1 MSEQFDEIWAILK
14 ENAKGMQELK
24 ERQEENAKRQEENS
38 RQLAE
43 LTKKQEKTD
52 KQQEENS
59 KQQEENSKQLAELTL
74 QLQELKPAVAS
85 MVRGIQK
92 MENFISNTSEI
103 LESRLCRSVEQV
115 IEKNGFI
122 EIGGIRYDE
131 VEQNLKGKNG
141 ITAQYDLVLFS
152 KTKHLLLIEV
162 KRKPHVKDFQ
172 QVLRQK
178 ETFPKLFPGYQDY
191 EIHCGLAGEVFY
203 DELISEA
210 EEEGIYLFQEQAGEL
225 QVISSASLQLELEAM
240 EH

>member
-1 MSEQFDEIWAILK
+1 MSEQFDEIWATLDRVAK
-14 ENAKGMQELK
+14 QQEENAKGMQELK
-24 ERQEENAKRQEENS
+24 KRQEE
-38 RQLAE
+38 
-43 LTKKQEKTD
+43 T
-52 KQQEENS
+52 
-59 KQQEENSKQLAELTL
+59 TL
-74 QLQELKPAVAS
+74 QFQELGPAVAS
-85 MVRGIQK
+85 MMRGVKQ

-103 LESRLCRSVEQV
+103 LENRLFRSAEQV

-178 ETFPKLFPGYQDY
+178 ETFPKLFPRYQDY

-210 EEEGIYLFQEQAGEL
+210 EEQDIYLFQEQAGEL
-225 QVISSASLQLELEAM
+225 QVITPASLQLQLEAV
-240 EH
+240 ES

>member
-1 MSEQFDEIWAILK
+1 MTDEELKQLVASNAQAI
-14 ENAKGMQELK
+14 QEL
-24 ERQEENAKRQEENS
+24 R
-38 RQLAE
+38 
-43 LTKKQEKTD
+43 
-52 KQQEENS
+52 
-59 KQQEENSKQLAELTL
+59 
-74 QLQELKPAVAS
+74 PAVAS
-85 MVRGIQK
+85 MVRGIQR

-103 LESRLCRSVEQV
+103 LEGRLCRSVEQV
-115 IEKNGFI
+115 IEKYGFI

-178 ETFPKLFPGYQDY
+178 ETFPKLFPSYQDY
-191 EIHCGLAGEVFY
+191 TIHCGLAGEVFY

-225 QVISSASLQLELEAM
+225 QVITSASLQPQLEA
-240 EH
+240 

>member
-24 ERQEENAKRQEENS
+24 ERQEENSKRQEENS
-38 RQLAE
+38 KQLAE
-43 LTKKQEKTD
+43 LTKK
-52 KQQEENS
+52 QEENS

-115 IEKNGFI
+115 IEKYGFI

-131 VEQNLKGKNG
+131 VEQNLKGKDNG

-178 ETFPKLFPGYQDY
+178 ETFPRLFPSYQDY
-191 EIHCGLAGEVFY
+191 TIHCGLAGEVFY

-225 QVISSASLQLELEAM
+225 QVITPSSLQLQLEAM
-240 EH
+240 ES

>member
-1 MSEQFDEIWAILK
+1 MSERLDRIEKILE
-14 ENAKGMQELK
+14 ENAKQQEEFGKGMQELK
-24 ERQEENAKRQEENS
+24 KRQEE
-38 RQLAE
+38 
-43 LTKKQEKTD
+43 T
-52 KQQEENS
+52 
-59 KQQEENSKQLAELTL
+59 TL
-74 QLQELKPAVAS
+74 QLQELKPTVAS

-103 LESRLCRSVEQV
+103 LENRLCRSVEQV
-115 IEKNGFI
+115 IEKYGFI

-172 QVLRQK
+172 QVFRQK
-178 ETFPKLFPGYQDY
+178 ETFPKLFPSYQDY
-191 EIHCGLAGEVFY
+191 TIHCGLAGEVFY

-225 QVISSASLQLELEAM
+225 QVITSASLQLELEA
-240 EH
+240 

>member
-1 MSEQFDEIWAILK
+1 MSERLDRVEAILEGIAERQEK
-14 ENAKGMQELK
+14 TDAQLSENAKGMQELK
-24 ERQEENAKRQEENS
+24 KR
-38 RQLAE
+38 
-43 LTKKQEKTD
+43 
-52 KQQEENS
+52 
-59 KQQEENSKQLAELTL
+59 QEENSKQLAELTL
-74 QLQELKPAVAS
+74 QLQELRPAVAS
-85 MVRGIQK
+85 MVRGIQR

-115 IEKNGFI
+115 IEKYGFI

-131 VEQNLKGKNG
+131 VEQNLKGKDNG

-178 ETFPKLFPGYQDY
+178 ETFPKLFPRYQDY
-191 EIHCGLAGEVFY
+191 TIHCGLAGEVFY

-225 QVISSASLQLELEAM
+225 QVITPSSLPLELEAM
-240 EH
+240 ES

>member
-1 MSEQFDEIWAILK
+1 MSEQFDEIWAILQ

-24 ERQEENAKRQEENS
+24 KRQEE
-38 RQLAE
+38 
-43 LTKKQEKTD
+43 T
-52 KQQEENS
+52 
-59 KQQEENSKQLAELTL
+59 TL

-85 MVRGIQK
+85 MVRGIQR

-103 LESRLCRSVEQV
+103 LEGRLCRSVEQV
-115 IEKNGFI
+115 IEKYGFI

-178 ETFPKLFPGYQDY
+178 ETFPKLFPSYQDY
-191 EIHCGLAGEVFY
+191 TIYCGLAGEVFY

-225 QVISSASLQLELEAM
+225 QVITPSSLQLQLEAM
-240 EH
+240 ES